1 MITTTQNKQIKQIIK
16 LKKSA
21 RERRKQE
28 LFLVEGIR
36 MFTEIPEEY
45 LYKVYASEDFYNEH
59 RVIFEHMDVEL
70 VSPQVMKEIS
80 DTMTPQGVLA
90 LVKMMKYSLEDLLEQ
105 EKPLFLVL
113 ENLQDPGNLGTI
125 LRTGEGAGINGVIM
139 SHDTVDIY
147 NPKVTRSTMGS
158 IFRVPF
164 VYVDDL
170 LEVAETMKQKNIIT
184 YAAHLNGTD
193 YTKEDYQKGT
203 AFFIGNEGNGLTDA
217 TAGQADCLIR
227 IPMKGQLESLNA
239 GVAAAILMYKTKFGI
254 YVRVVGENEDSAI
267 SLGLKTQKYKYIA
280 VLIGAFCC
288 ALAGINLSMERMA
301 MFTSD
306 MTAGRGFIAIAAI
319 YCGQGKPVQ
328 SSLYAI
334 LFGVARSL
342 AVNLSVY
349 AGPAAGMFD
358 TIPYII
364 MVAVLAV
371 VSFMKFKDVKVRG
384 YKFD

>member
-125 LRTGEGAGINGVIM
+125 LRTAEGAGVTGILM
-139 SHDTVDIY
+139 DRECVDIY
-147 NPKVTRSTMGS
+147 NPKTIRSTMGS
-158 IFRVPF
+158 VYRMPF
-164 VYVDDL
+164 VYVEDL
-170 LEVAETMKQKNIIT
+170 GKGIQDLKDKGITT
-184 YAAHLNGTD
+184 YAAHLEGKHSYD
-193 YTKEDYQKGT
+193 EEDLT
-203 AFFIGNEGNGLTDA
+203 NPCAFLIGNEGNGLRREIADM
-217 TAGQADCLIR
+217 ADCYIK
-227 IPMKGQLESLNA
+227 IPMLGQVESLNA
-239 GVAAAILMYKTKFGI
+239 
-254 YVRVVGENEDSAI
+254 
-267 SLGLKTQKYKYIA
+267 
-280 VLIGAFCC
+280 
-288 ALAGINLSMERMA
+288 
-301 MFTSD
+301 
-306 MTAGRGFIAIAAI
+306 AIA
-319 YCGQGKPVQ
+319 
-328 SSLYAI
+328 SSVLMFEA
-334 LFGVARSL
+334 ARQRRK
-342 AVNLSVY
+342 A
-349 AGPAAGMFD
+349 D
-358 TIPYII
+358 
-364 MVAVLAV
+364 
-371 VSFMKFKDVKVRG
+371 
-384 YKFD
+384 

>member
-16 LKKSA
+16 LKKNV
-21 RERRKQE
+21 RERRKQG

-45 LYKVYASEDFYNEH
+45 LDKVYASEDFYNEH
-59 RVIFEHMDVEL
+59 QSIFEHMEVEL

-105 EKPLFLVL
+105 EHPLFLVL

-139 SHDTVDIY
+139 SRDTVDIY

-170 LEVAETMKQKNIIT
+170 LEVAEMMKEKNIVT

-193 YTKEDYQKGT
+193 YTREDYKTCGT
-203 AFFIGNEGNGLTDA
+203 AFLIGNEGNGLTDELTDKA
-217 TAGQADCLIR
+217 QKKIK
-227 IPMKGQLESLNA
+227 IPMCGKVESLNA
-239 GVAAAILMYKTKFGI
+239 AMASGLLVYEARRQRQGV
-254 YVRVVGENEDSAI
+254 D
-267 SLGLKTQKYKYIA
+267 
-280 VLIGAFCC
+280 
-288 ALAGINLSMERMA
+288 
-301 MFTSD
+301 
-306 MTAGRGFIAIAAI
+306 
-319 YCGQGKPVQ
+319 
-328 SSLYAI
+328 
-334 LFGVARSL
+334 
-342 AVNLSVY
+342 
-349 AGPAAGMFD
+349 
-358 TIPYII
+358 
-364 MVAVLAV
+364 
-371 VSFMKFKDVKVRG
+371 
-384 YKFD
+384 

>member
-125 LRTGEGAGINGVIM
+125 LRMGEGAGVTGVVM
-139 SHDTVDIY
+139 SSNTVDIY
-147 NPKVTRSTMGS
+147 NPKTIRSTMGS

-164 VYVDDL
+164 VYVQDFSDA
-170 LEVAETMKQKNIIT
+170 VSQCQNAGIKV
-184 YAAHLNGTD
+184 YAAHLDGKNTYLG
-193 YTKEDYQKGT
+193 EDYREGT
-203 AFFIGNEGNGLTDA
+203 AFLIGNEGNGLTDDI
-217 TAGQADCLIR
+217 TKQADTLIR
-227 IPMKGQLESLNA
+227 IPMQGEVESLNA
-239 GVAAAILMYKTKFGI
+239 
-254 YVRVVGENEDSAI
+254 
-267 SLGLKTQKYKYIA
+267 
-280 VLIGAFCC
+280 
-288 ALAGINLSMERMA
+288 
-301 MFTSD
+301 
-306 MTAGRGFIAIAAI
+306 AIA
-319 YCGQGKPVQ
+319 CT
-328 SSLYAI
+328 I
-334 LFGVARSL
+334 LTYEAVRQRS
-342 AVNLSVY
+342 V
-349 AGPAAGMFD
+349 
-358 TIPYII
+358 
-364 MVAVLAV
+364 
-371 VSFMKFKDVKVRG
+371 
-384 YKFD
+384 